1 MNKRVYIFDIDDTL
15 ITHTKDNNDYYEME
29 NDSTL
34 KNLIDSLKKDG
45 LYIYTNGTYGHGVS
59 VIKNLQLTDSVNDLF
74 ARDTIP
80 FMKPYPESFDFVQ
93 GVIRKQMNTFNLECL
108 FFDDL
113 LDNLKTAKGL
123 GWITIWI
130 NPRPSTKEKY
140 VDLSFINIY
149 EDLLYFNL
157 KVS

>member
-1 MNKRVYIFDIDDTL
+1 M
-15 ITHTKDNNDYYEME
+15 
-29 NDSTL
+29 
-34 KNLIDSLKKDG
+34 
-45 LYIYTNGTYGHGVS
+45 
-59 VIKNLQLTDSVNDLF
+59 IKNLQLTDSVNDLF

-113 LDNLKTAKGL
+113 LDNLRTAKGL

-130 NPRPSTKEKY
+130 NPRPSTKRKICRFIIYKY
-140 VDLSFINIY
+140 L
-149 EDLLYFNL
+149 
-157 KVS
+157 

>member
-1 MNKRVYIFDIDDTL
+1 MKKRVYIFDIDDTL
-15 ITHTKDNNDYYEME
+15 ITHTKDNNDYYKME

-34 KNLIDSLKKDG
+34 KNLIKSLNTDG

-93 GVIRKQMNTFNLECL
+93 GVIRKQMNTFDIEYL

-123 GWITIWI
+123 GWTTVWI
-130 NPRPSTKEKY
+130 NTRPSTKEKY
-140 VDLSFINIY
+140 VDLSFTNIY
-149 EDLLYFNL
+149 EALLNL
-157 KVS
+157 SLRGF